1 MNYQLKY
8 DPRALE
14 DTKLILSQLSELDLK
29 LAQKFRSTLAQLLDE
44 LDGHP
49 ERWKP
54 MGLPIRRAQLKLTP
68 GLWYYVDYRFSESE
82 GEIHIIQIINQKAN
96 PNKWRS

>member
-8 DPRALE
+8 ATRALE
-14 DTKLILSQLSELDLK
+14 DTKLILSQLSELDPK
-29 LAQKFRSTLAQLLDE
+29 LAQKFRSALALLLDE
-44 LDGHP
+44 LDDHP
-49 ERWKP
+49 GRWKP
-54 MGLPIRRAQLKLTP
+54 MVLPIQRAQLKLTT

-96 PNKWRS
+96 PNRWRS